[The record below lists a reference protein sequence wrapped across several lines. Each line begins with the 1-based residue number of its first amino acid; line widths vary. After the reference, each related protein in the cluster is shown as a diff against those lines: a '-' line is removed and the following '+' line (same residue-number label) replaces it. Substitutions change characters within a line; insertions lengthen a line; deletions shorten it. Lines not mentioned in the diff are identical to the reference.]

1 MKTMVVYYASAQDVK
16 DFCKITYVDLGL
28 ANDAAYTT
36 LIEALISIVERI
48 IEDFCGVPSTFFK
61 TGGLSISNEY
71 DDSDG
76 SSNLWLKYR
85 PVISI
90 TKLEYN
96 EKPLTETASWV
107 ELLEGPGTGKNYMLY
122 AEKGLI
128 YIYQEAPGEGY
139 RNIRVTYVTGYTAV
153 PGPVAQACK
162 ELVSE
167 WIRKIL
173 KNKLTPQ
180 EISQSIT
187 QGIAPGPVVEPGLTK
202 TQRVML
208 APYRVSR
215 AGVG

>member
-1 MKTMVVYYASAQDVK
+1 MVVYYASAQDVK

-28 ANDAAYTT
+28 PNDTAYTT

-61 TGGLSISNEY
+61 ASGLTITDEY
-71 DDSDG
+71 HDSDG
-76 SSNLWLKYR
+76 SGYLWLKYR
-85 PVISI
+85 PVISV

-96 EKPLTETASWV
+96 EKALTETASWV
-107 ELLEGPGTGKNYMLY
+107 ELLAGPGMGKNYLLY

-128 YIYQEAPGEGY
+128 YVYQEAPGEGY
-139 RNIRVTYVTGYTAV
+139 RNIRVTYVAGYTTV

-187 QGIAPGPVVEPGLTK
+187 QGITPSPVVEPGLTK
-202 TQRVML
+202 TQRIML
-208 APYRVSR
+208 APYRVSI
-215 AGVG
+215 ANVG